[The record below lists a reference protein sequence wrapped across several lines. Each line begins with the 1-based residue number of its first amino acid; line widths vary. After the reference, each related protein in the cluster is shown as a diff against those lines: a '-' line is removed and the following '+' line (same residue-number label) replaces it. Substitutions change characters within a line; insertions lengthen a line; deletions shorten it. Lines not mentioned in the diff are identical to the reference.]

1 LPQIGSFAIAGYFGR
16 SDWLAKNKTA
26 ATGFVRAMVAA
37 DRDLAAHPD
46 KYHQTIVSE
55 FKMSAELADEIG
67 VRAEH
72 GQRGR
77 RA

>member
-1 LPQIGSFAIAGYFGR
+1 
-16 SDWLAKNKTA
+16 
-26 ATGFVRAMVAA
+26 MVAA